1 MPSPYPGMDPYLE
14 GYLWPDVHHRLATQI
29 SDQLTPQLR
38 PRYVAHIEIQVVVD
52 DEPEGEV
59 GIMYPDVEVVRARR
73 QPTLSDPVAVGGATA
88 ISRGTRYGDCSPVRR
103 PCRWYPGARWRR
115 LRAPPTISPPTGQ
128 RAQRS
133 PARTHHGPAPTWTG
147 SRA

>member
-73 QPTLSDPVAVGGATA
+73 QPTLSDPVAVGGAVMVAEGCAPKKTELA
-88 ISRGTRYGDCSPVRR
+88 QVDKAGQKVRS
-103 PCRWYPGARWRR
+103 Y
-115 LRAPPTISPPTGQ
+115 
-128 RAQRS
+128 RS
-133 PARTHHGPAPTWTG
+133 KRSA
-147 SRA
+147 